1 MQPNNT
7 LTRGEYKGKIY
18 FKDIMLEK
26 NHVGPET
33 NRKVG
38 SESEEIIPDPQH
50 CYSLSISNWQ

>member
-1 MQPNNT
+1 
-7 LTRGEYKGKIY
+7 
-18 FKDIMLEK
+18 MLEK

-50 CYSLSISNWQ
+50 CYSLYSISNWQWPTAMRKVRWNKFEAMCVR